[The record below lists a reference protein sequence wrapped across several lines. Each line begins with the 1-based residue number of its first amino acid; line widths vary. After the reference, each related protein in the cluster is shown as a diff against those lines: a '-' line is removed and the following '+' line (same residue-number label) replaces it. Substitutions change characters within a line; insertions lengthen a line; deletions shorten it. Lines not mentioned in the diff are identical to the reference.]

1 MMEFTLDEVYTLLEK
16 EFLNYYKKNSERMD
30 LMSELVFNDIQNYV
44 TNSFYYGLLKKYQ
57 DGENEIR

>member
-30 LMSELVFNDIQNYV
+30 FMSELVFNDIQNYV
-44 TNSFYYGLLKKYQ
+44 TNSFYHGLLKKYQ

>member
-1 MMEFTLDEVYTLLEK
+1 MMEFTLDEVYRLLEK

-44 TNSFYYGLLKKYQ
+44 TNSFYYDLLKKYQ

>member
-1 MMEFTLDEVYTLLEK
+1 MMKFTLDEVYTLLEK

-30 LMSELVFNDIQNYV
+30 FMSELVFNDIQNYV

-57 DGENEIR
+57 DDENEIR

>member
-1 MMEFTLDEVYTLLEK
+1 MEFTLDEVYRLLEK

-30 LMSELVFNDIQNYV
+30 FMSELVFNDIQNYV

>member
-30 LMSELVFNDIQNYV
+30 FMSELVFNDIQNYV

-57 DGENEIR
+57 DDENEIR